1 MSRPATSSSFPEE
14 SSLDVAWAV
23 EVAKRRWYVAV
34 VVFVI
39 ALAAAV
45 ALAVCLPD
53 LYRGTATVL
62 VETQQVS
69 EEFVRSSVTSE
80 LGARIQRIR
89 QEVMSRAR
97 LGTLITELNLYP
109 DLRSKGVSFDALVEQ
124 MRRDVSL
131 ELTGVDQHLGGRGP
145 TIAFAITYNGRD
157 PATVARVANTIAA
170 FYIDEH
176 TRMRAGQ
183 AAGFAEF
190 LKVEL
195 ADAKRQLDAQEQKTT
210 QFKLSHLGELPE
222 QIEANLGSLERLN
235 TQLRLNNE
243 SQLRGQ
249 DRRDRLEQELA
260 AAPQA
265 AAVPVAPPSPR
276 AQELAKLK
284 AELNELRQQYS
295 DAYPDVMRV
304 RAAIAALEEDGEPP
318 ATVDKPAPAVAA
330 SARLAQALRDTDS
343 ELRLLK
349 EEELRL
355 RQAIASYEQRVEN
368 MPRREEE
375 FQTLSHDHA
384 TAKER
389 YDTLQKRY
397 EEAQLAESLE
407 RGRQTEQ
414 FRILDPA
421 TPPGTPSAPAR
432 LRLIAA
438 GVIFAL
444 LLAVGAM
451 IAAEQLDTSLHTIED
466 LQRVVNDRTV
476 FSIPLIQTGTA
487 TRRYWRRVGLT
498 TAAVAVGVAL
508 VVAGVRHVATNNER
522 VVRLV
527 ARGHV

>member
-1 MSRPATSSSFPEE
+1 
-14 SSLDVAWAV
+14 
-23 EVAKRRWYVAV
+23 
-34 VVFVI
+34 
-39 ALAAAV
+39 
-45 ALAVCLPD
+45 
-53 LYRGTATVL
+53 
-62 VETQQVS
+62 
-69 EEFVRSSVTSE
+69 
-80 LGARIQRIR
+80 
-89 QEVMSRAR
+89 
-97 LGTLITELNLYP
+97 
-109 DLRSKGVSFDALVEQ
+109 

-131 ELTGVDQHLGGRGP
+131 ELTGVDQHMGGRGP
-145 TIAFAITYNGRD
+145 TIAFAISYNGRN
-157 PATVARVANTIAA
+157 PETVARVANTIAA

-176 TRMRAGQ
+176 ARMRAGQ

-195 ADAKRQLDAQEQKTT
+195 ADAKRELDEQEQKTT
-210 QFKLSHLGELPE
+210 RFKLSHLGELPQ

-260 AAPQA
+260 AAPHA
-265 AAVPVAPPSPR
+265 AAAPVVPPSPR

-284 AELNELRQQYS
+284 AELNDLRRHYS
-295 DAYPDVMRV
+295 DAYPDVVRV
-304 RAAIAALEEDGEPP
+304 RAAIAALEEDGEPSAP
-318 ATVDKPAPAVAA
+318 SDAATPTPAPTV
-330 SARLAQALRDTDS
+330 STNARLAQALRDTDS

-349 EEELRL
+349 QEELRL
-355 RQAIASYEQRVEN
+355 RQAIGSYEQRVEN

-375 FQTLSHDHA
+375 FQTLSRDHA
-384 TAKER
+384 AAKER
-389 YDTLQKRY
+389 YESLQKRH

-432 LRLIAA
+432 LRLVAA
-438 GVIFAL
+438 GLVFAL

-451 IAAEQLDTSLHTIED
+451 IAAEHLDTSLHTIED
-466 LQRVVNDRTV
+466 LQRVVSDRTV
-476 FSIPLIQTGTA
+476 FSIPLIQTGSA
-487 TRRYWRRVGLT
+487 RRQYWRRVALT

-527 ARGHV
+527 ARGNA